1 MQFVGSSH
9 PYDRDRQ
16 GLGKR
21 SSAEGLRGACA
32 PRDRRAGEEDWFE
45 RPRASPSFFF
55 GEQLPQVAA
64 AELSFSSSER
74 RTGVQALSAAIFRGT
89 EMRFAV
95 TMVEAKQR

>member
-9 PYDRDRQ
+9 AYDRDRQ
-16 GLGKR
+16 GLGTR
-21 SSAEGLRGACA
+21 SSAEGLRVLV
-32 PRDRRAGEEDWFE
+32 RREIDALEKKTGLRGDVHRQAIFE
-45 RPRASPSFFF
+45 
-55 GEQLPQVAA
+55 EQLQQVAA

>member
-1 MQFVGSSH
+1 MRREIDALEKKTGLSGDVH
-9 PYDRDRQ
+9 RQ
-16 GLGKR
+16 AVFK
-21 SSAEGLRGACA
+21 
-32 PRDRRAGEEDWFE
+32 
-45 RPRASPSFFF
+45 
-55 GEQLPQVAA
+55 EQLQQVAA